1 MSSVHTRPY
10 RGQSAEQRRE
20 ERRER
25 LLEAALEVVADK
37 GWPATT
43 VRDVCSRAK
52 LTERY
57 FYEAFGDRQGVL
69 LALFD
74 HVAAEVSRIVLDAVA
89 GAPADATDSARAAIT
104 AFIDAL
110 ADDPR
115 RMRILI
121 TEAPEDALLQ
131 ARRQAAVLAFAH
143 LVRDQAAAFYG
154 VSGRGK
160 KDAELT
166 AHVLVGGLGQ
176 LLWAWHIGD
185 VKVGRARLID
195 HVTQLFVAVA
205 PVRSGQSSSA
215 ARR

>member
-1 MSSVHTRPY
+1 MSTAPARPY
-10 RGQSAEQRRE
+10 RGRSADERRA

-25 LLEAALEVVADK
+25 LLDAGLEVVAEK
-37 GWPATT
+37 GWHATT

-74 HVAAEVSRIVLDAVA
+74 HVSQEVATTLVEAVA
-89 GAPADATDSARAAIT
+89 ATPRDDATESARAAIS
-104 AFIDAL
+104 AFVDAL

-121 TEAPEDALLQ
+121 TEAPEDAGLQ
-131 ARRQAAVLAFAH
+131 ERRQRAVLAFAH
-143 LVRDQAAAFYG
+143 LVRDQAAEFYG

-166 AHVLVGGLGQ
+166 SHVLVGGLGQ

-185 VKVGRARLID
+185 VKVSRERLIE

-205 PVRSGQSSSA
+205 PVRSGRSA
-215 ARR
+215 

>member
-1 MSSVHTRPY
+1 MSTVPARPY
-10 RGQSAEQRRE
+10 RGRSAEERKT

-25 LLEAALEVVADK
+25 LLDAALEVVAEK
-37 GWPATT
+37 GWHSTT

-74 HVAAEVSRIVLDAVA
+74 HVSQEVATILLEAVA
-89 GAPADATDSARAAIT
+89 ASPRDDATQSARAAIS
-104 AFIDAL
+104 AFVDAL

-121 TEAPEDALLQ
+121 TEAPDDTELQ
-131 ARRQAAVLAFAH
+131 ARRQGAVLAFAH
-143 LVRDQAAAFYG
+143 LVRDQAAEFYG

-166 AHVLVGGLGQ
+166 SHVLVGGLGQ
-176 LLWAWHIGD
+176 LLLAWHLGD
-185 VKVGRARLID
+185 VKVSRERLIE
-195 HVTQLFVAVA
+195 HVTKLFVAVA
-205 PVRSGQSSSA
+205 PVRSGSA
-215 ARR
+215 S

>member
-1 MSSVHTRPY
+1 MSTVPARPY
-10 RGQSAEQRRE
+10 RGRSAEERRT

-25 LLEAALEVVADK
+25 LIEAALEVVAEK
-37 GWPATT
+37 GWHNTT

-57 FYEAFGDRQGVL
+57 FYEAVGDRQGVL

-74 HVAAEVSRIVLDAVA
+74 HVSQEVAGMLLAAVADAPKDDAAE
-89 GAPADATDSARAAIT
+89 SARAAIS
-104 AFIDAL
+104 AFVDAL

-121 TEAPEDALLQ
+121 TEAPDDTELQ

-143 LVRDQAAAFYG
+143 LVRDQAADFYG

-166 AHVLVGGLGQ
+166 SHVLVGGLGQ
-176 LLWAWHIGD
+176 LLMAWHLGD
-185 VKVGRARLID
+185 VKVSRTRLIE
-195 HVTQLFVAVA
+195 HVTKLFVAVA
-205 PVRSGQSSSA
+205 PVRSGG
-215 ARR
+215 RE